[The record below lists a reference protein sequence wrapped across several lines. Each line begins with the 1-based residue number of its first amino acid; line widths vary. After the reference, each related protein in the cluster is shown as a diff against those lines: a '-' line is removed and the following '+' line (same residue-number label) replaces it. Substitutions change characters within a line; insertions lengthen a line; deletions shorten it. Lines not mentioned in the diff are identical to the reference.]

1 MGECLNECISSWRLQ
16 AVHFSKTSSP
26 PFACKSTESSST
38 PHSPSFGSLALLRC
52 VLRSPSQ
59 GPSLQS
65 QALKFS
71 IDDHLSAGQW
81 CPLPRW
87 LPWKR
92 QEGQQSQQFRTSQL
106 FLMERGQGGNTGE
119 SAGGEGRACSHP
131 SAFQLLSN
139 FTHPTFQTL
148 RTRHKEK
155 PALLLYRLKRLK
167 TLRGALARS
176 SKDTNS

>member
-1 MGECLNECISSWRLQ
+1 MGECLNKCISSWRLQ

-26 PFACKSTESSST
+26 HFACKSTESSST

-52 VLRSPSQ
+52 VLRTPSQ

-71 IDDHLSAGQW
+71 INDHLSAGQW

-87 LPWKR
+87 LLWKR

-106 FLMERGQGGNTGE
+106 FLMERGQGGNT
-119 SAGGEGRACSHP
+119 AC
-131 SAFQLLSN
+131 
-139 FTHPTFQTL
+139 
-148 RTRHKEK
+148 
-155 PALLLYRLKRLK
+155 PAKKLYRISRITPCHVCLSVPVLGTVPCTRCYTECLYMDSLMQLSP
-167 TLRGALARS
+167 TLSCGCYYYFHL
-176 SKDTNS
+176 